1 MSTPDHIDSADHVN
15 SAEPSQPAPGLVGR
29 ARLLAWAT
37 ITWNVVEA
45 VVAIAAGSAAGSL
58 ALVGFG
64 VDSTIEVLSAI
75 VVLWRLNDV
84 SEEREER
91 ALKLIGISF
100 LLLAVW
106 IVVQSVRSLSAGTV
120 ADVSVVGIVLT
131 GLSLVVM
138 PLLARGKQTVGRAMN
153 SAVVLADAVETWL
166 CTSLSA
172 IVLAGL
178 ALNAAFGWWWA
189 DPAAAL
195 GIAWLAVREGREAWH
210 GDHDHH

>member
-1 MSTPDHIDSADHVN
+1 MTTPDHLDTTEA
-15 SAEPSQPAPGLVGR
+15 AQAAGGLVRR

-37 ITWNVVEA
+37 IIWNVIEA

-64 VDSTIEVLSAI
+64 VDSTIEVGSAV

-84 SEEREER
+84 SEDREER
-91 ALKLIGISF
+91 ALKLIAVSF
-100 LLLAVW
+100 MLLAVW
-106 IVVQSVRSLSAGTV
+106 IVVQSVRSLAGGTTPE
-120 ADVSVVGIVLT
+120 VSVVGIVLT
-131 GLSLVVM
+131 GLSVVVM
-138 PLLARGKQTVGRAMN
+138 PLLARAKQTVGRAMD

-189 DPAAAL
+189 DPVAAL
-195 GIAWLAVREGREAWH
+195 GIAWLAVREGREAWE
-210 GDHDHH
+210 GDHDH